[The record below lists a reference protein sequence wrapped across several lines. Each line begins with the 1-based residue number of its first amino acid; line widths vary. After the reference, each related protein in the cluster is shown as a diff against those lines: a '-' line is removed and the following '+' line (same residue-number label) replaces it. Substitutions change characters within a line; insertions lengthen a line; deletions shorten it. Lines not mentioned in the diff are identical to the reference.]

1 MFSNVI
7 SHVQINKDILKAQ
20 KYPIFITRSCTNL
33 LSMQILLCYWL
44 ESGDETKLQLTARLM
59 AMVHYWGTGYTE
71 SNQERMIMSHR
82 RQRRSIKLSMHT
94 LAKVVVLHTFKNFT
108 LYG

>member
-44 ESGDETKLQLTARLM
+44 ESGDETKLQLT
-59 AMVHYWGTGYTE
+59 G
-71 SNQERMIMSHR
+71 
-82 RQRRSIKLSMHT
+82 
-94 LAKVVVLHTFKNFT
+94 
-108 LYG
+108 